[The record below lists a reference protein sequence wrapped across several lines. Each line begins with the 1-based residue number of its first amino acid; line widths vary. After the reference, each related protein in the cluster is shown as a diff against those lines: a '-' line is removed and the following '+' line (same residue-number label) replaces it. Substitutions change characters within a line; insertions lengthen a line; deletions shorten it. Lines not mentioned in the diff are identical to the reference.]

1 MKRILIIPKLNELS
15 ESLTLAEEYGAGFE
29 YNDFFMPDVLD
40 NAALCE
46 EIAEKYLAAK
56 LPEYCTLHGA
66 FFDVIP
72 FSLDKKIREVSDLR
86 IEQSIAAAKRIG
98 ARAVVFH
105 TNYNP
110 FLNTPDYIE
119 SWTDQNEKY
128 WSGIFEK
135 HPDINIYFEN
145 MFDTSPDIL
154 AELAQRLCRF
164 DNFGIC
170 FDYAHAAITNV
181 PHEVWAKALG
191 KYVKHMH
198 INDNDLKSDL
208 HLAVGDG
215 KIDFVEFYELYE
227 KYLNGASVLIET
239 SSTDNQRRSLERFH
253 SDGFIQI

>member
-15 ESLTLAEEYGAGFE
+15 ESLALAEEYDAGFE

-46 EIAEKYLAAK
+46 EIAEKYLAAE

-86 IEQSIAAAKRIG
+86 IEQSIAAAKRTG
-98 ARAVVFH
+98 AQAVVFH

-110 FLNTPDYIE
+110 FLNTSDYIAD
-119 SWTDQNEKY
+119 WIDQNEKY

-135 HPDINIYFEN
+135 HSDINIYFEN
-145 MFDTSPDIL
+145 MFDVSPDIL
-154 AELAQRLCRF
+154 AELSQRLCRF

-181 PHEVWAKALG
+181 PHEVWAKTLG

-215 KIDFVEFYELYE
+215 KIDFGEFYELYE
-227 KYLNGASVLIET
+227 KYLNGASVLIDT
-239 SSTDNQRRSLERFH
+239 SSTDDQRRSLERFH
-253 SDGFIQI
+253 KDGFI

>member
-1 MKRILIIPKLNELS
+1 MKRILIIPRLNELS
-15 ESLTLAEEYGAGFE
+15 ESLSLAEEYGAGFE

-40 NAALCE
+40 DASVCE
-46 EIAEKYLAAK
+46 ELTRKYLSAR

-119 SWTDQNEKY
+119 SWIDQNEKY
-128 WSGIFEK
+128 WSGVFEK
-135 HPDINIYFEN
+135 HPDINIFFEN

-154 AELAQRLCRF
+154 AELARRLCGF
-164 DNFGIC
+164 ENFGIC
-170 FDYAHAAITNV
+170 FDYAHAAITDV
-181 PHEVWAKALG
+181 PHEVWAKTLG

-215 KIDFVEFYELYE
+215 KIDFDEFYELYE

-239 SSTDNQRRSLERFH
+239 SSLDNQRRSLERF
-253 SDGFIQI
+253 SRDRFI

>member
-1 MKRILIIPKLNELS
+1 MKRILIIPKLKELS
-15 ESLTLAEEYGAGFE
+15 ESLSLAEEYGAGFE

-40 NAALCE
+40 DAALCE
-46 EIAEKYLAAK
+46 ETARKYLAEK

-72 FSLDKKIREVSDLR
+72 FSVDKKIREVSHLR

-110 FLNTPDYIE
+110 FLNTSGYIAN
-119 SWTDQNEKY
+119 WTDQNEEY
-128 WSGIFEK
+128 WSGVFEE
-135 HPDINIYFEN
+135 HPDIGIYFEN

-154 AELAQRLCRF
+154 AGLAQRLCRYE
-164 DNFGIC
+164 NFGIC
-170 FDYAHAAITNV
+170 FDYAHAAITDV
-181 PHEVWAKALG
+181 PHEVWAKTLG

-208 HLAVGDG
+208 HLAIGDG
-215 KIDFVEFYELYE
+215 KIDFGEFYELYE
-227 KYLNGASVLIET
+227 KYLSGASVLIET
-239 SSTDNQRRSLERFH
+239 SSTDNQRRSLERFR
-253 SDGFIQI
+253 SDGFI

>member
-1 MKRILIIPKLNELS
+1 MKRILIIPRLNELS
-15 ESLTLAEEYGAGFE
+15 DSLSLAEEYNAGFE
-29 YNDFFMPDVLD
+29 YNDFFMPDILD
-40 NAALCE
+40 DASLCE
-46 EIAEKYLAAK
+46 NIAKKYLAAE

-72 FSLDKKIREVSDLR
+72 FSPDQKIREVSGLR

-119 SWTDQNEKY
+119 SWIDLNEKY
-128 WSGIFEK
+128 WSGVFEK
-135 HPDINIYFEN
+135 HRDINVYFEN

-154 AELAQRLCRF
+154 AELAQRLCGF
-164 DNFGIC
+164 ENFGLC
-170 FDYAHAAITNV
+170 FDYAHAALTDV
-181 PHEVWAKALG
+181 PFETWAKSLG

-215 KIDFVEFYELYE
+215 KIDFGEFYELYE

-239 SSTDNQRRSLERFH
+239 SSIENQRRSLERFRH
-253 SDGFIQI
+253 DGFI